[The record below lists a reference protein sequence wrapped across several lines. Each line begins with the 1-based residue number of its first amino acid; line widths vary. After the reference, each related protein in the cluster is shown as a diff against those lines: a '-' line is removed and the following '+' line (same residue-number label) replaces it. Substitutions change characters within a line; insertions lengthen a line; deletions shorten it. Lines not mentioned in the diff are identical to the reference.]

1 MAVKYRLYQ
10 NTRQGSEQYGLWYA
24 RASYDKDDEVGTT
37 ELARQ
42 ISHATTLTPTD
53 VRACIASFLYYIN
66 DNLRN
71 GKKVKLETLGSF
83 KVGLRTAPSKK
94 ASEFKASSNIDFA
107 TLYYLCTV
115 KLENGKRMKK
125 ESNIKGMKIIFTPAM
140 SENATSID
148 RTKAL
153 LEGVKVV
160 EKGAYTKPEDEQ
172 PEP

>member
-1 MAVKYRLYQ
+1 MAVKYKLYQ
-10 NTRQGSEQYGLWYA
+10 NTRESSEQYGMWYA
-24 RASYDKDDEVGTT
+24 RAAYGKDDEVNTT
-37 ELARQ
+37 EICRQ

-53 VRACIASFLYYIN
+53 VKACIASFLYYIN

-83 KVGLRTAPSKK
+83 KVGLRTSPAKTAK
-94 ASEFKASSNIDFA
+94 EFTASTN
-107 TLYYLCTV
+107 V
-115 KLENGKRMKK
+115 KSLKV
-125 ESNIKGMKIIFTPAM
+125 IFTPAL
-140 SENATSID
+140 SENSTVFD

-160 EKGAYTKPEDEQ
+160 EMGSYKVDKDAN

>member
-83 KVGLRTAPSKK
+83 KVGLRTAPAKK
-94 ASEFKASSNIDFA
+94 ASEFKAS
-107 TLYYLCTV
+107 
-115 KLENGKRMKK
+115 
-125 ESNIKGMKIIFTPAM
+125 SNIKGMKIIFTPAM